1 VTTVPPLADTSFA
14 KAQVTMVQ
22 PAANDQPELELHVI
36 LVAVPV
42 YPVAQVAVRVAP
54 FVVAPAANT

>member
-1 VTTVPPLADTSFA
+1 
-14 KAQVTMVQ
+14 MVQ